1 MDISDIYIIIATN
14 VIDMDNKP
22 IEDNVSNKAKADSEF
37 ANRYKSKRT
46 NRPTK
51 MKVGKL
57 GLEHIVK

>member
-1 MDISDIYIIIATN
+1 MDISDIYIIIAIN
-14 VIDMDNKP
+14 VINMDNKL
-22 IEDNVSNKAKADSEF
+22 IEDNVSNKAKADAEF

-46 NRPTK
+46 NKPTK

>member
-1 MDISDIYIIIATN
+1 MYISNIYIIIATN
-14 VIDMDNKP
+14 VIDMDNKDV
-22 IEDNVSNKAKADSEF
+22 EHNVSNKAKADAEF

-57 GLEHIVK
+57 GLERIVK